1 MSDFLISRS
10 NPNVSAFRNTS
21 FEVRP
26 LTERGFSLWQDA
38 MSMGKA
44 CACTLSHNETMSLI
58 ETFNACF
65 VRYKME

>member
-1 MSDFLISRS
+1 MSDFLITRS
-10 NPNVSAFRNTS
+10 NQNAPAFRNTS

-44 CACTLSHNETMSLI
+44 CACTMTHTATMSLL
-58 ETFNACF
+58 ETFDRCM
-65 VRYKME
+65 VKYKLE